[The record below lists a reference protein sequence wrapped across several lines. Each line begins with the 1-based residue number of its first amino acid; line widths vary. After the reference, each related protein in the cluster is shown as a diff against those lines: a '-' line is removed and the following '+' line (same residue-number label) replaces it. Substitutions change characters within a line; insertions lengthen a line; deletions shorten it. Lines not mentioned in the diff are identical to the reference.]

1 MSKVQVEPL
10 KPVPVEAFDRAVRE
24 GDAGRVRAL
33 LAQHAE
39 LRTRI
44 NEPRFDFDSP
54 AIHQAKKHLSVVD
67 ALLEHGADINARSK
81 FWAGGFGILEWN
93 LTLDEAR
100 PLIKRGAT
108 ITVWAAAGL
117 GLIDELR
124 SILSEHPEAARE
136 RGGDGKTALH
146 CAATPEIAE
155 LLIAH
160 GADLNVRDTDHEATP
175 LQYLIGDEAVCRLL
189 IERGAEPDIFVA
201 ARLGDPLLVK
211 KCLQKNP
218 AHAEAHVGHPPFT
231 APGGHIYIWSLGQ
244 PTPAE
249 TARHYNHGAIAD
261 LILSLASPRAR
272 LLDALWCA
280 DRERV
285 NRELE
290 LHPTLV
296 SELAP
301 GDHALVAEAAWQHRL
316 ESIRLMLELG
326 FNPHARTVH
335 QSTPLDRA
343 SFHGYADIVT
353 LLLKMDPQPPLT
365 LKNEFGGMP
374 LGACIYGSMHGWN
387 TGHPQDHARTAQL
400 LLEAGAAIDPA
411 WLPTGNDDI
420 DVVLRARLTSES
432 GPQ

>member
-1 MSKVQVEPL
+1 MSKVQIEPVT
-10 KPVPVEAFDRAVRE
+10 PAPFEQFDHAVRE
-24 GDAGRVRAL
+24 GNAEIVRAL
-33 LAQHAE
+33 LVRHEE
-39 LRTRI
+39 LRTGI

-54 AIHQAKKHLSVVD
+54 AIHQAKKHLPVVD

-93 LTLDEAR
+93 LSLDEAR
-100 PLIKRGAT
+100 PLIARGAK

-124 SILSEHPEAARE
+124 AILHDHPEMARE

-146 CAATPEIAE
+146 CAATPDIAE
-155 LLIAH
+155 LLIEH
-160 GADLNVRDTDHEATP
+160 GADVNARDTDHGATP
-175 LQYLIGDEAVCRLL
+175 LQYLIADEATCRLL

-201 ARLGDPLLVK
+201 ARLGDPLLVR

-218 AHAEAHVGHPPFT
+218 SHAEAHVGHPPFT

-249 TARHYNHGAIAD
+249 TARHFDHGAIAD

-285 NRELE
+285 NLE
-290 LHPTLV
+290 LAQHPALV
-296 SELAP
+296 SELEP
-301 GDHALVAEAAWQHRL
+301 GDHALVAEAAWGHRL

-343 SFHGYADIVT
+343 SFHGYADIVA

-387 TGHPQDHARTAQL
+387 TGHPQDHVRTAQL
-400 LLEAGAAIDPA
+400 LLDAGAAIDPA

-420 DVVLRARLTSES
+420 DVVLRARLN
-432 GPQ
+432 QAR